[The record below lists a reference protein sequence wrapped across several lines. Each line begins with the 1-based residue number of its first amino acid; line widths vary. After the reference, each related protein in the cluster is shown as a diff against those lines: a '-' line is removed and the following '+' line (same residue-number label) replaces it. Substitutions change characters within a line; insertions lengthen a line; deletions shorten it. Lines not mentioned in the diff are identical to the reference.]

1 MQKSF
6 KMKGI
11 LLAGGLGTRLKPLTN
26 ITNKHLITV
35 YNKPMIMYPLEL
47 LIKAGIKDIM
57 LILGRE
63 HADHFLSFLG
73 SGADFGIKL
82 TFRVQDK
89 AGGIAHAL
97 LLAEEFVNKENM
109 IVVLCDNIFEQDFGK
124 YVSNFKS
131 GARIFLKKV
140 PDPERFGVA
149 TVENGQVVKIVEKP
163 KKPETKLAVTGLYQ
177 YDTEVFDYIRSLKP
191 SARGELEISDVN
203 NVYIQKNQMQAEVI
217 KGFWSDAG
225 TFDSLAKTI
234 RWVTKKKRR

>member
-1 MQKSF
+1 
-6 KMKGI
+6 MKGI

-35 YNKPMIMYPLEL
+35 YDKPMIMYPLEL
-47 LIKAGIKDIM
+47 LIEAGIKDI
-57 LILGRE
+57 LIVLGRD
-63 HADHFLSFLG
+63 HADQFLGFLG
-73 SGADFGIKL
+73 SGADWGIKL

-97 LLAEEFVNKENM
+97 LMAEDFVHKDNM
-109 IVVLCDNIFEQDFGK
+109 MVVLCDNIFEQDFK
-124 YVSNFKS
+124 KSVANFKS

-149 TVENGQVVKIVEKP
+149 TVKNSQVVKIVEKP
-163 KKPETKLAVTGLYQ
+163 QKPETNLAVTGIYQ
-177 YDTEVFDYIRSLKP
+177 YDANVFDYVRLLKP

-203 NVYIQKNQMQAEVI
+203 NIYIQNKHMQAETI

-225 TFDSLAKTI
+225 TFDSLARTI
-234 RWVTKKKRR
+234 RWVTEKRDKNYGK